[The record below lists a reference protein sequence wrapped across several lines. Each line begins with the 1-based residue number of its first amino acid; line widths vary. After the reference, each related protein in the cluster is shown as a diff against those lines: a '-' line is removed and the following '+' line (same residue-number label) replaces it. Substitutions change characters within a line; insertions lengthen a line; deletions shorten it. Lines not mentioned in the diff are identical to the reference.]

1 MTIDLTKI
9 LRESMPTFSEA
20 RLGRIVKGGPGS
32 GRHTEIH
39 PAFPFG
45 KEGSL
50 EGAKATPEQVAKVLE
65 TKEAH
70 EELNRLITGST
81 EIRNTPVFGGC
92 LMTAQALNIIFP
104 NAVMKASITTSLS
117 HIESAT
123 ERGGTPQVD
132 HFVLSIDE
140 DKYLDARGVITEPH
154 ALDLITSINFG
165 EEPKPMNNG
174 LFFNHL
180 VDATP
185 AIIKDAK
192 GYMSS
197 PEGAPE
203 KFAQYILDHIVS
215 KGGQGSGRHKES
227 DYSQAIR
234 YFSTNGGKVV
244 LATDKTQYT
253 NDLKAFLSAHP
264 DSDGAT
270 MALEALGNAYAFV
283 ATSNG
288 KAVGALGFR
297 PYANTVSCSFFGTT
311 GEVRG
316 AGASLAQALFQYA
329 SDNGFSIRLE
339 PSGEGEDFWGDLGK
353 KDFDGWLMTD
363 EDGYLDWNPA
373 EVKAVASEVFSP
385 VSKGGPGSGRYP
397 KGSKWTTVGR
407 ITPEVAEFITTN
419 ANKFYKAGGTI
430 IKVKSGATKLPN
442 GKSLDEARSEI
453 HQKAVELA
461 NVKRLTPERKR
472 LIEGY
477 QMMRRNLA
485 MLNKENNREAYIAL
499 DKDGNIVGVMGAIQ
513 HRTGKDWKIT
523 ELGSTNEISGTATAL
538 EHYIATV
545 AGQTNLESVSTA
557 DATNYH
563 TAIGRTLAPIIHPF
577 DKTPTGSFTSTWTL
591 EEMQAIAQL
600 PIGKNY
606 LNVEKGGPGSG
617 RHKEGWT
624 SQISTADLNNA
635 RLYDAVT
642 KILPHKQEDVSD
654 DPLNNKENAQF
665 AKAKVAKDISDRMGD
680 KFDKQ
685 LFSMAR
691 IISIGTAP
699 LRNWEK
705 ALTADNNFM
714 VQTDVQG
721 VMGAVETEIQFFGK
735 TGDQFNTWYFQDL
748 KDKGAQFFKGDDP
761 ELRSLIRQAAI
772 SKLVN
777 LWAVSSNGIGTT
789 STFKIKSLAIQEA
802 AKEQFGLG
810 RTLDWDITPKQQE
823 QLNKETAKNGDL
835 YKAFL
840 QAQYDNTQQFLNDH
854 GITNLPLYRGLY
866 NAQTEWQ
873 KQGGEVTIN
882 IRPLSSFATTRQS
895 AESFAGGLT
904 SKDRKHLDGNIISAT
919 VPADRIFSLPLTGV
933 GCLKE
938 REVVILGGE
947 EKFNNQIVSN

>member
-20 RLGRIVKGGPGS
+20 RLGKIVKGGPGS

-65 TKEAH
+65 TEEAH
-70 EELNRLITGST
+70 GELNRLITGST
-81 EIRNTPVFGGC
+81 EIRNTPIFGGC

-123 ERGGTPQVD
+123 ERGGTPLVD
-132 HFVLSIDE
+132 HFVLSVGG

-154 ALDLITSINFG
+154 ALDLITSIDFG
-165 EEPKPMNNG
+165 KEPKPMSNG

-215 KGGQGSGRHKES
+215 KGG
-227 DYSQAIR
+227 
-234 YFSTNGGKVV
+234 V
-244 LATDKTQYT
+244 
-253 NDLKAFLSAHP
+253 
-264 DSDGAT
+264 
-270 MALEALGNAYAFV
+270 
-283 ATSNG
+283 
-288 KAVGALGFR
+288 
-297 PYANTVSCSFFGTT
+297 
-311 GEVRG
+311 
-316 AGASLAQALFQYA
+316 
-329 SDNGFSIRLE
+329 
-339 PSGEGEDFWGDLGK
+339 
-353 KDFDGWLMTD
+353 
-363 EDGYLDWNPA
+363 
-373 EVKAVASEVFSP
+373 
-385 VSKGGPGSGRYP
+385 GSGRYP

-538 EHYIATV
+538 EHYIASV

-557 DATNYH
+557 DAINYH

-600 PIGKNY
+600 PIGKKY
-606 LNVEKGGPGSG
+606 LNVE
-617 RHKEGWT
+617 
-624 SQISTADLNNA
+624 
-635 RLYDAVT
+635 
-642 KILPHKQEDVSD
+642 
-654 DPLNNKENAQF
+654 
-665 AKAKVAKDISDRMGD
+665 
-680 KFDKQ
+680 
-685 LFSMAR
+685 
-691 IISIGTAP
+691 
-699 LRNWEK
+699 
-705 ALTADNNFM
+705 
-714 VQTDVQG
+714 
-721 VMGAVETEIQFFGK
+721 
-735 TGDQFNTWYFQDL
+735 
-748 KDKGAQFFKGDDP
+748 
-761 ELRSLIRQAAI
+761 
-772 SKLVN
+772 
-777 LWAVSSNGIGTT
+777 SN
-789 STFKIKSLAIQEA
+789 
-802 AKEQFGLG
+802 
-810 RTLDWDITPKQQE
+810 
-823 QLNKETAKNGDL
+823 
-835 YKAFL
+835 
-840 QAQYDNTQQFLNDH
+840 
-854 GITNLPLYRGLY
+854 
-866 NAQTEWQ
+866 
-873 KQGGEVTIN
+873 
-882 IRPLSSFATTRQS
+882 
-895 AESFAGGLT
+895 
-904 SKDRKHLDGNIISAT
+904 
-919 VPADRIFSLPLTGV
+919 
-933 GCLKE
+933 
-938 REVVILGGE
+938 
-947 EKFNNQIVSN
+947 